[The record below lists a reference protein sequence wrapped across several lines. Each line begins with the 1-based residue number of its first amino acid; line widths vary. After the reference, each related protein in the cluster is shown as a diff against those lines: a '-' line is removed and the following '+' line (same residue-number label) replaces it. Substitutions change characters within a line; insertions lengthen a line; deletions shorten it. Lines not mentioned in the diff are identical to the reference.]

1 MRILFS
7 IFFLLLMGAT
17 CGGSKSLQKSNNAD
31 FQIDKSLLINDWR
44 HSQEERKGDTLTY
57 RNAGFKFPK
66 TRGRTG
72 FLIKEDWSVIYHDI
86 ARNDLPLE
94 VNCKAVLEGKNLTL
108 TSVNNSKKP
117 YKFEVISVAKDLM
130 KVRRR

>member
-1 MRILFS
+1 MI
-7 IFFLLLMGAT
+7 GAT
-17 CGGSKSLQKSNNAD
+17 CGGSKNLQKSNKEA
-31 FQIDKSLLINDWR
+31 FQIDKSLLFNDWR

-72 FLIKEDWSVIYHDI
+72 FLIKDDWMAIYHDI

-94 VNCKAVLEGKNLTL
+94 VNCKVVLEGKNLTL
-108 TSVNNSKKP
+108 TSIDNSKKP
-117 YKFEVISVAKDLM
+117 YKFEIISVEKDLL
-130 KVRRR
+130 KVKRL